1 MQPHFRNTS
10 YHFRDLDPSQTTVS
24 WLWDILDEMSEEDKV
39 LFMIFVS
46 GRSRLP
52 TNPVADLSQ
61 RFQVDYSEAHLALLA
76 LEITEICTQ
85 VLLFVH

>member
-1 MQPHFRNTS
+1 MPIF
-10 YHFRDLDPSQTTVS
+10 FRDLDPSQSTVA
-24 WLWDILDEMSEEDKV
+24 WLWEILDEMSEEDKV

-61 RFQVDYSEAHLALLA
+61 RFQV
-76 LEITEICTQ
+76 C
-85 VLLFVH
+85 FVNNLVF